1 MHRLLLPVILVLS
14 VQLSMGEDTAGSRLR
29 RQLDSIP
36 MNQKVRLSENQWRKI
51 LSPAQFQ
58 VLRLAQTEPAYRNQ
72 YWNNHQTGI
81 YLCAACG
88 SPLFSSETKFDSRT
102 GWPSFYAPLTM
113 EKITTIIDTSHGM
126 VREEV
131 RCARCGSHLG
141 HLFNDSRTPTN
152 DRYCINSAALKLKT
166 VSK

>member
-72 YWNNHQTGI
+72 YWNNHQKGI

-88 SPLFSSETKFDSRT
+88 SQLFSSETKFDSRT
-102 GWPSFYAPLTM
+102 GWPSFYAPLAM
-113 EKITTIIDTSHGM
+113 EKITTIIDTTHGM

-141 HLFNDSRTPTN
+141 HLFNDSHTPTN